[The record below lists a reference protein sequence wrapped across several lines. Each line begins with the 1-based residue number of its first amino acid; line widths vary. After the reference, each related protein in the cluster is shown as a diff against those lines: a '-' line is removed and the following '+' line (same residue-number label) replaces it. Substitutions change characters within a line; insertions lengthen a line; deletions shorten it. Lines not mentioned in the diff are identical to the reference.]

1 MGDKAQQIR
10 INELARELEVKAGA
24 ILQVLPEV
32 GIEGKKTHSS
42 SVDRKTAEAIRDFLQ
57 SKRDLPPPRSAPTVS
72 SPPKGFS
79 TATPAK
85 SPKAEPVGVKPRVP
99 AISRPSLR
107 IAGSGTPLRPPVREF
122 RPPLKPRTSPGP
134 EATTLPA
141 GTRAA
146 AGASPPPAG
155 PGGQVSPGAS
165 IPRAGGG
172 KGVARGMSPQTP
184 APRGAIGLKPASRSV
199 AGPPTVP
206 AMPVKPIPS
215 EAKGE
220 ASGPKAPLKRTA
232 ASPVGPVRPPFPP
245 VAPGMGAAAA
255 PPAQMLPGSPVVP
268 PGGTARPRM
277 RTTRATRP
285 PPGPAKPMVV
295 PGKPIYQRPRSA
307 PVPGL
312 PTSRSS
318 GLPQTRPRT
327 FHPTG
332 RPGFVPA
339 GGPPRGPG
347 QYRGPRPIG
356 SRPVRDPEAAREEKI
371 LRRQAAA
378 KVAAAPPQAVNTEV
392 TVSDGTTVKEL
403 GERLG
408 IKANLV
414 IKRLVDRGVFATIN
428 QTLDL
433 DTIKDLCKYFGATAT
448 EVSFEEEAA
457 QLVQQAEVPEDLQT
471 RPPVVT
477 VMGHV
482 DHGKTSLLDSIRETN
497 VADREAG
504 GITQAIGA
512 YQVEKNGRRIVF
524 LDTPGHEAFTRM
536 RARGA
541 RVTDLVVLVVSA
553 DDGVMPQT
561 AEAIDHAK
569 AANVPILVAI
579 NKIDKPDA
587 DPERVK
593 QQLADR
599 GLLPEDWGG
608 ETVVVP
614 VSAKTKENL
623 DTLLEMILL
632 LADLKELKANP
643 TRAAEGTVLESK
655 LDRGQG
661 PVATVLV
668 QNGTLGVGDYF
679 LIGAVFGKVRALI
692 NDRGAK
698 IKQAPPSSA
707 VLVLGLEGLPEVGD
721 ALQVVTD
728 TDKAKKVGEY
738 RENKVREQTLAKTAR
753 LSLDQF
759 QERLKAGDV
768 KELSLLLKADVQGSA
783 EVLVDSVRKLST
795 EKVTVRIVH
804 AGVGAISESDVLL
817 AAASGSVIVGFTVRP
832 ERTAAAMAERE
843 KVDIRLHTV
852 IYELLDEIKQAMMGL
867 LDPVVKET
875 YLGRAEVLELFRV
888 TKVGTIAGSV
898 VQDGRVSRDS
908 HVRLL
913 RDNVVVYTGR
923 VSSLRRFKDDAKEV
937 RAGQEC
943 GIGLEGFNDVKQ
955 GDVIEAFVT
964 EKVAQEVL
972 V

>member
-1 MGDKAQQIR
+1 MRPVLGDKAQKIR

-24 ILQVLPEV
+24 IIEILSQV
-32 GIEGKKTHSS
+32 GIEEKKTHSS
-42 SVDRKTAEAIRDFLQ
+42 SVDPKTATAIRDLLQ
-57 SKRDLPPPRSAPTVS
+57 GKSAPPPTPSSAPTVS
-72 SPPKGFS
+72 SQPRGAWLASP
-79 TATPAK
+79 TA
-85 SPKAEPVGVKPRVP
+85 SPKSGPTGVQPRVP
-99 AISRPSLR
+99 IISQPSLR
-107 IAGSGTPLRPPVREF
+107 IAGRGTPLRPPVREF
-122 RPPLKPRTSPGP
+122 RPPLKPRTSPAVGASAP
-134 EATTLPA
+134 P
-141 GTRAA
+141 AA
-146 AGASPPPAG
+146 AGGQISPGSSALTAG
-155 PGGQVSPGAS
+155 RGGGVVPDMSPGAS
-165 IPRAGGG
+165 
-172 KGVARGMSPQTP
+172 V
-184 APRGAIGLKPASRSV
+184 PRGTSGLRPTSRTV
-199 AGPPTVP
+199 TGPPTVP
-206 AMPVKPIPS
+206 ATPVKPIPS
-215 EAKGE
+215 EAKGK
-220 ASGPKAPLKRTA
+220 ASGPRAPLKRTA
-232 ASPVGPVRPPFPP
+232 ASPVGPVRSTFPP
-245 VAPGMGAAAA
+245 SAPGVGSVAA
-255 PPAQMLPGSPVVP
+255 PSAQLLPGSPVVP
-268 PGGTARPRM
+268 PGGTARPR
-277 RTTRATRP
+277 TRAART

-312 PTSRSS
+312 PTSRASA
-318 GLPQTRPRT
+318 LPQTRPRT

-332 RPGFVPA
+332 RPGFVPG

-347 QYRGPRPIG
+347 QHRGPRPIG
-356 SRPVRDPEAAREEKI
+356 ARTVRDPEAAREEKI

-378 KVAAAPPQAVNTEV
+378 KVAAAPPKAVHTEV

-408 IKANLV
+408 LKANLV
-414 IKRLVDRGVFATIN
+414 IKRLVDRGLFATIN

-457 QLVQQAEVPEDLQT
+457 HLVQQAEVPEDLET

-482 DHGKTSLLDSIRETN
+482 DHGKTSLLDAIRETN
-497 VADREAG
+497 IADREAG

-512 YQVEKNGRRIVF
+512 YHVEKNGRRIVF

-553 DDGVMPQT
+553 DDGIMPQT
-561 AEAIDHAK
+561 VEAIDHAK
-569 AANVPILVAI
+569 AADVPILVAI
-579 NKIDKPDA
+579 NKIDKDDA

-632 LADLKELKANP
+632 LADIKELKANP
-643 TRAAEGTVLESK
+643 ARAAEGTVLESK

-668 QNGTLGVGDYF
+668 QNGTLQVGDYF
-679 LIGAVFGKVRALI
+679 LIGSVFGKVRALMD
-692 NDRGAK
+692 DRSAK

-728 TDKAKKVGEY
+728 TDKAKKVVEY
-738 RENKVREQTLAKTAR
+738 RESRVREQALAKTAR

-759 QERLKAGDV
+759 QERLRAGDV
-768 KELSLLLKADVQGSA
+768 KELSLLLKADVQGSV

-804 AGVGAISESDVLL
+804 EGVGAISESDVLL
-817 AAASGSVIVGFTVRP
+817 AAASGSVIVGFNVRP
-832 ERTAAAMAERE
+832 ERTTAALAERE

-852 IYELLDEIKQAMMGL
+852 IYELLDEIKQAMTGL
-867 LDPVVKET
+867 LDPVIKET
-875 YLGRAEVLELFRV
+875 YLGRAEVLEPFRV

-943 GIGLEGFNDVKQ
+943 GIGLEAFNDVKQ

-964 EKVAQEVL
+964 EKVAQEVFA
-972 V
+972 

>member
-1 MGDKAQQIR
+1 MGDKAQKIR

-24 ILQVLPEV
+24 ILKILPQV
-32 GIEGKKTHSS
+32 GIEEKKTHSS

-72 SPPKGFS
+72 APPKGFS
-79 TATPAK
+79 AATPAK
-85 SPKAEPVGVKPRVP
+85 SPKSELAGVKPRVP
-99 AISRPSLR
+99 VISRPSLR

-155 PGGQVSPGAS
+155 PGGQVSPVAS
-165 IPRAGGG
+165 TPRAGGG
-172 KGVARGMSPQTP
+172 KGVAQGMSPQTP
-184 APRGAIGLKPASRSV
+184 ALRGAIGLKPASRSV

-206 AMPVKPIPS
+206 ATPVKPIPS
-215 EAKGE
+215 EAKGP
-220 ASGPKAPLKRTA
+220 ASGPRAPLKRTA
-232 ASPVGPVRPPFPP
+232 ASPLGPVRPPFPP
-245 VAPGMGAAAA
+245 VAPGVGAAVA

-307 PVPGL
+307 PVPGS
-312 PTSRSS
+312 PTARSS

-356 SRPVRDPEAAREEKI
+356 ARTVRDPEAAREEKI

-378 KVAAAPPQAVNTEV
+378 KVAAAPPKAVNTEV

-408 IKANLV
+408 VKANLV
-414 IKRLVDRGVFATIN
+414 IKRLVDRGLFATIN

-457 QLVQQAEVPEDLQT
+457 QLVQQTEVPEDLQT

-497 VADREAG
+497 VAGREAG

-541 RVTDLVVLVVSA
+541 SVTDLVVLVVSA

-643 TRAAEGTVLESK
+643 ARAAEGTVLESK

-661 PVATVLV
+661 PVATVLI
-668 QNGTLGVGDYF
+668 QNGTLQVGDYF
-679 LIGAVFGKVRALI
+679 LIGSVFGKVRALI
-692 NDRGAK
+692 NDRDAK

-721 ALQVVTD
+721 TLQVVTD

-738 RENKVREQTLAKTAR
+738 RENKVREQTLTKTAR

-759 QERLKAGDV
+759 QERLRAGDF

-783 EVLVDSVRKLST
+783 EVLVESVRKLST

-804 AGVGAISESDVLL
+804 EGVGAISESDVLL
-817 AAASGSVIVGFTVRP
+817 AAASGSIIVGFNVRP
-832 ERTAAAMAERE
+832 ERTAAALAERE
-843 KVDIRLHTV
+843 KIDIRLHTV
-852 IYELLDEIKQAMMGL
+852 IYELLDEIKQAMTGL

-875 YLGRAEVLELFRV
+875 YLGRADVLELFHV
-888 TKVGTIAGSV
+888 SKVGTIAGSV

-955 GDVIEAFVT
+955 GDVIEAFAT
-964 EKVAQEVL
+964 EKVAQQVFA
-972 V
+972 

>member
-1 MGDKAQQIR
+1 M
-10 INELARELEVKAGA
+10 
-24 ILQVLPEV
+24 
-32 GIEGKKTHSS
+32 
-42 SVDRKTAEAIRDFLQ
+42 
-57 SKRDLPPPRSAPTVS
+57 
-72 SPPKGFS
+72 
-79 TATPAK
+79 
-85 SPKAEPVGVKPRVP
+85 
-99 AISRPSLR
+99 
-107 IAGSGTPLRPPVREF
+107 
-122 RPPLKPRTSPGP
+122 
-134 EATTLPA
+134 
-141 GTRAA
+141 
-146 AGASPPPAG
+146 
-155 PGGQVSPGAS
+155 
-165 IPRAGGG
+165 
-172 KGVARGMSPQTP
+172 
-184 APRGAIGLKPASRSV
+184 
-199 AGPPTVP
+199 
-206 AMPVKPIPS
+206 
-215 EAKGE
+215 
-220 ASGPKAPLKRTA
+220 
-232 ASPVGPVRPPFPP
+232 
-245 VAPGMGAAAA
+245 
-255 PPAQMLPGSPVVP
+255 
-268 PGGTARPRM
+268 
-277 RTTRATRP
+277 
-285 PPGPAKPMVV
+285 
-295 PGKPIYQRPRSA
+295 
-307 PVPGL
+307 
-312 PTSRSS
+312 
-318 GLPQTRPRT
+318 
-327 FHPTG
+327 
-332 RPGFVPA
+332 
-339 GGPPRGPG
+339 
-347 QYRGPRPIG
+347 
-356 SRPVRDPEAAREEKI
+356 
-371 LRRQAAA
+371 RRQAAA
-378 KVAAAPPQAVNTEV
+378 KVAAAPPQALHTEV

-433 DTIKDLCKYFGATAT
+433 DTIKNLCKYFGATAT

-457 QLVQQAEVPEDLQT
+457 QLVEQTEVPEDLQT

-482 DHGKTSLLDSIRETN
+482 DHGKTSLLDSIRDTN

-512 YQVEKNGRRIVF
+512 YHVEKNGRHIVF

-553 DDGVMPQT
+553 DDGIMPQT
-561 AEAIDHAK
+561 IEAIDHAK
-569 AANVPILVAI
+569 AADVPILVAV
-579 NKIDKPDA
+579 NKIDKADA

-599 GLLPEDWGG
+599 GLLPEEWGG

-623 DTLLEMILL
+623 DTLLEMVLL
-632 LADLKELKANP
+632 VTDLKEPKANP
-643 TRAAEGTVLESK
+643 ARPAEGTVLESK

-661 PVATVLV
+661 PVATVLI
-668 QNGTLGVGDYF
+668 QNGTLSVGDYF

-721 ALQVVTD
+721 TLQVVTD
-728 TDKAKKVGEY
+728 TEKAKKVVEY
-738 RENKVREQTLAKTAR
+738 RENKVREQALAKTAR

-768 KELSLLLKADVQGSA
+768 KELSLLLKADVQGSV

-817 AAASGSVIVGFTVRP
+817 ASASRSVIVGFSVRP
-832 ERTAAAMAERE
+832 ERTAAALAERE
-843 KVDIRLHTV
+843 KIDIRLHTV
-852 IYELLDEIKQAMMGL
+852 IYELLDEIKQAMLGL
-867 LDPVVKET
+867 LEPVIKET

-888 TKVGTIAGSV
+888 STVGTVAGCV

-908 HVRLL
+908 DVRLL

-937 RAGQEC
+937 RSGQEC

-955 GDVIEAFVT
+955 GDIVEAFVT

>member
-1 MGDKAQQIR
+1 MGDKAQKIR

-32 GIEGKKTHSS
+32 GIEEKKTHSS

-643 TRAAEGTVLESK
+643 ARAAEGTVLESK

>member
-1 MGDKAQQIR
+1 M
-10 INELARELEVKAGA
+10 
-24 ILQVLPEV
+24 
-32 GIEGKKTHSS
+32 
-42 SVDRKTAEAIRDFLQ
+42 
-57 SKRDLPPPRSAPTVS
+57 
-72 SPPKGFS
+72 
-79 TATPAK
+79 
-85 SPKAEPVGVKPRVP
+85 
-99 AISRPSLR
+99 
-107 IAGSGTPLRPPVREF
+107 
-122 RPPLKPRTSPGP
+122 
-134 EATTLPA
+134 
-141 GTRAA
+141 RA
-146 AGASPPPAG
+146 
-155 PGGQVSPGAS
+155 
-165 IPRAGGG
+165 
-172 KGVARGMSPQTP
+172 
-184 APRGAIGLKPASRSV
+184 
-199 AGPPTVP
+199 
-206 AMPVKPIPS
+206 
-215 EAKGE
+215 
-220 ASGPKAPLKRTA
+220 
-232 ASPVGPVRPPFPP
+232 
-245 VAPGMGAAAA
+245 
-255 PPAQMLPGSPVVP
+255 
-268 PGGTARPRM
+268 
-277 RTTRATRP
+277 TRATQT

-307 PVPGL
+307 LVPGL
-312 PTSRSS
+312 PTPRSS
-318 GLPQTRPRT
+318 ALPQTRPRT

-332 RPGFVPA
+332 RPGFFPA
-339 GGPPRGPG
+339 GPPPRGPN
-347 QYRGPRPIG
+347 QRRGPRPIAA
-356 SRPVRDPEAAREEKI
+356 RTVRDPEAAREEKI

-378 KVAAAPPQAVNTEV
+378 KVAAALPKALHTEV

-433 DTIKDLCKYFGATAT
+433 ETIKDLCKYFGATAT

-457 QLVQQAEVPEDLQT
+457 QLVEQTEVPEDLQT

-482 DHGKTSLLDSIRETN
+482 DHGKTSLLDAIRETN
-497 VADREAG
+497 IAEREAG

-512 YQVEKNGRRIVF
+512 YHVEKNGRRIVF

-553 DDGVMPQT
+553 DDGIMPQT
-561 AEAIDHAK
+561 IEAIDHAK
-569 AANVPILVAI
+569 AADVPILVAV
-579 NKIDKPDA
+579 NKIDKADA

-599 GLLPEDWGG
+599 GLLPEEWGG
-608 ETVVVP
+608 ETVVVL

-623 DTLLEMILL
+623 DTLLEMVLL
-632 LADLKELKANP
+632 VTDLKEPKANP
-643 TRAAEGTVLESK
+643 ARAAEGTVLEAK

-661 PVATVLV
+661 PVATVLI
-668 QNGTLGVGDYF
+668 QNGTLRVGDYF
-679 LIGAVFGKVRALI
+679 LIGSVFGKVRALI
-692 NDRGAK
+692 NDRDAK

-728 TDKAKKVGEY
+728 TEKAKKVVEY
-738 RENKVREQTLAKTAR
+738 RENKVREQALAKTAR

-759 QERLKAGDV
+759 QERLRAGDV
-768 KELSLLLKADVQGSA
+768 KELSLLLKADVQGSV
-783 EVLVDSVRKLST
+783 EVLVESVQKLST

-817 AAASGSVIVGFTVRP
+817 AAASGSVIVGFSVRP
-832 ERTAAAMAERE
+832 ERTAAVLAEHE
-843 KVDIRLHTV
+843 KIDIRLHTV
-852 IYELLDEIKQAMMGL
+852 IYELLDEIKQAMLGL

-888 TKVGTIAGSV
+888 TKVGTVGGCV

-908 HVRLL
+908 DVRLL
-913 RDNVVVYTGR
+913 RDNAVVYTGR

-955 GDVIEAFVT
+955 GDIIEAFVT

>member
-1 MGDKAQQIR
+1 M
-10 INELARELEVKAGA
+10 
-24 ILQVLPEV
+24 
-32 GIEGKKTHSS
+32 
-42 SVDRKTAEAIRDFLQ
+42 
-57 SKRDLPPPRSAPTVS
+57 
-72 SPPKGFS
+72 
-79 TATPAK
+79 
-85 SPKAEPVGVKPRVP
+85 
-99 AISRPSLR
+99 
-107 IAGSGTPLRPPVREF
+107 
-122 RPPLKPRTSPGP
+122 
-134 EATTLPA
+134 
-141 GTRAA
+141 
-146 AGASPPPAG
+146 
-155 PGGQVSPGAS
+155 
-165 IPRAGGG
+165 
-172 KGVARGMSPQTP
+172 
-184 APRGAIGLKPASRSV
+184 
-199 AGPPTVP
+199 
-206 AMPVKPIPS
+206 
-215 EAKGE
+215 
-220 ASGPKAPLKRTA
+220 
-232 ASPVGPVRPPFPP
+232 
-245 VAPGMGAAAA
+245 
-255 PPAQMLPGSPVVP
+255 
-268 PGGTARPRM
+268 
-277 RTTRATRP
+277 
-285 PPGPAKPMVV
+285 
-295 PGKPIYQRPRSA
+295 
-307 PVPGL
+307 
-312 PTSRSS
+312 
-318 GLPQTRPRT
+318 
-327 FHPTG
+327 
-332 RPGFVPA
+332 
-339 GGPPRGPG
+339 
-347 QYRGPRPIG
+347 
-356 SRPVRDPEAAREEKI
+356 
-371 LRRQAAA
+371 RRQAAA
-378 KVAAAPPQAVNTEV
+378 KVAAAPPKAVNTEV

-414 IKRLVDRGVFATIN
+414 IKRLVDRGLFATIN

-457 QLVQQAEVPEDLQT
+457 QLVEQTEVPEDLQT

-482 DHGKTSLLDSIRETN
+482 DHGKTSLLDAIRDTHI
-497 VADREAG
+497 ADREAG

-512 YQVEKNGRRIVF
+512 YHVEKNGRHIVF

-553 DDGVMPQT
+553 DDGIMPQT
-561 AEAIDHAK
+561 IEAIDHAK
-569 AANVPILVAI
+569 AADVPILVAV
-579 NKIDKPDA
+579 NKIDKADA

-599 GLLPEDWGG
+599 GLLPEEWGG

-623 DTLLEMILL
+623 DTLLEMVLL
-632 LADLKELKANP
+632 VTDLKEPKANP
-643 TRAAEGTVLESK
+643 ARAAEGTVLEAK

-661 PVATVLV
+661 PVATVLI
-668 QNGTLGVGDYF
+668 QNGTLRVGDYF
-679 LIGAVFGKVRALI
+679 LIGSVFGKVRALI
-692 NDRGAK
+692 NDRDAK

-728 TDKAKKVGEY
+728 TEKAKKVVEY
-738 RENKVREQTLAKTAR
+738 RENKVREQALAKTAR

-768 KELSLLLKADVQGSA
+768 KELSLLLKADVQGSV
-783 EVLVDSVRKLST
+783 EVLVESVQKLST

-817 AAASGSVIVGFTVRP
+817 AAASGSVIVGFSVRP
-832 ERTAAAMAERE
+832 ERTAAVLAEHE
-843 KVDIRLHTV
+843 KIDIRLHTV
-852 IYELLDEIKQAMMGL
+852 IYELLDEIKQAMLGL

-888 TKVGTIAGSV
+888 TKVGTIAGCV
-898 VQDGRVSRDS
+898 LQDGRVSRDS
-908 HVRLL
+908 EVRLL

-955 GDVIEAFVT
+955 GDTIEAFVT

>member
-1 MGDKAQQIR
+1 M
-10 INELARELEVKAGA
+10 
-24 ILQVLPEV
+24 
-32 GIEGKKTHSS
+32 
-42 SVDRKTAEAIRDFLQ
+42 
-57 SKRDLPPPRSAPTVS
+57 
-72 SPPKGFS
+72 
-79 TATPAK
+79 
-85 SPKAEPVGVKPRVP
+85 
-99 AISRPSLR
+99 
-107 IAGSGTPLRPPVREF
+107 
-122 RPPLKPRTSPGP
+122 
-134 EATTLPA
+134 
-141 GTRAA
+141 
-146 AGASPPPAG
+146 
-155 PGGQVSPGAS
+155 
-165 IPRAGGG
+165 
-172 KGVARGMSPQTP
+172 
-184 APRGAIGLKPASRSV
+184 
-199 AGPPTVP
+199 
-206 AMPVKPIPS
+206 
-215 EAKGE
+215 
-220 ASGPKAPLKRTA
+220 
-232 ASPVGPVRPPFPP
+232 
-245 VAPGMGAAAA
+245 
-255 PPAQMLPGSPVVP
+255 
-268 PGGTARPRM
+268 
-277 RTTRATRP
+277 
-285 PPGPAKPMVV
+285 
-295 PGKPIYQRPRSA
+295 
-307 PVPGL
+307 
-312 PTSRSS
+312 
-318 GLPQTRPRT
+318 
-327 FHPTG
+327 
-332 RPGFVPA
+332 
-339 GGPPRGPG
+339 
-347 QYRGPRPIG
+347 
-356 SRPVRDPEAAREEKI
+356 
-371 LRRQAAA
+371 RRQAAA
-378 KVAAAPPQAVNTEV
+378 KVAAAPPQALHTEV

-433 DTIKDLCKYFGATAT
+433 DTIKNLCKYFGATAT

-457 QLVQQAEVPEDLQT
+457 QLVEQTEVPEDLQT

-482 DHGKTSLLDSIRETN
+482 DHGKTSLLDSIRDTN

-512 YQVEKNGRRIVF
+512 YHVEKNGRHIVF

-553 DDGVMPQT
+553 DDGIMPQT
-561 AEAIDHAK
+561 IEAIDHAK
-569 AANVPILVAI
+569 AADVPILVAV
-579 NKIDKPDA
+579 NKIDKADA

-599 GLLPEDWGG
+599 GLLPEEWGG

-623 DTLLEMILL
+623 DTLLEMVLL
-632 LADLKELKANP
+632 VTDLKEPKANP
-643 TRAAEGTVLESK
+643 ARPAEGTVLESK

-661 PVATVLV
+661 PVATVLI
-668 QNGTLGVGDYF
+668 QNGTLSVGDYF

-721 ALQVVTD
+721 TLQVVTD
-728 TDKAKKVGEY
+728 TEKAKKVVEY
-738 RENKVREQTLAKTAR
+738 RENKVREQALAKTAR

-768 KELSLLLKADVQGSA
+768 KELSLLLKADVQGSV

-817 AAASGSVIVGFTVRP
+817 ASASRSVIVGFSVRP
-832 ERTAAAMAERE
+832 ERTAAALAERE
-843 KVDIRLHTV
+843 KIDIRLHTV
-852 IYELLDEIKQAMMGL
+852 IYELLDEIKQAMLGL
-867 LDPVVKET
+867 LEPVIKET

-888 TKVGTIAGSV
+888 STVGTVAGCV

-908 HVRLL
+908 DVRLL

-937 RAGQEC
+937 RSGQEC
-943 GIGLEGFNDVKQ
+943 GIGLKGFNDVKQ
-955 GDVIEAFVT
+955 GDIVEAFVT

>member
-1 MGDKAQQIR
+1 MKPVLGDKTQKIR

-24 ILQVLPEV
+24 ILKILPQV
-32 GIEGKKTHSS
+32 GIEEKKTHSS
-42 SVDRKTAEAIRDFLQ
+42 SVDAKAAEAIRYLLQ
-57 SKRDLPPPRSAPTVS
+57 KKNDLPPTPSSAPTASS
-72 SPPKGFS
+72 SPRGS
-79 TATPAK
+79 SLASPAA
-85 SPKAEPVGVKPRVP
+85 SPKLAPTSVQPRVP
-99 AISRPSLR
+99 IISRPSLR
-107 IAGSGTPLRPPVREF
+107 ISGPGTPLRPPVREF
-122 RPPLKPRTSPGP
+122 RPPLKPRTSP
-134 EATTLPA
+134 
-141 GTRAA
+141 A
-146 AGASPPPAG
+146 AGASPAPAG
-155 PGGQVSPGAS
+155 RVSPGAS

-172 KGVARGMSPQTP
+172 KGVAQGMSPQAS
-184 APRGAIGLKPASRSV
+184 APRGASGLRPTSRS
-199 AGPPTVP
+199 ATGPPTVP
-206 AMPVKPIPS
+206 ATPVKPIPS

-220 ASGPKAPLKRTA
+220 ASGPRAPLTRIAT
-232 ASPVGPVRPPFPP
+232 SPLGPMRPPFPP
-245 VAPGMGAAAA
+245 GAPGRGASAA
-255 PPAQMLPGSPVVP
+255 PPAQLLPGSPVVP

-277 RTTRATRP
+277 RATRATQT
-285 PPGPAKPMVV
+285 PPGPPKPMVV

-312 PTSRSS
+312 PTPRSS
-318 GLPQTRPRT
+318 AAPQTRPRT

-332 RPGFVPA
+332 RPGFFPA
-339 GGPPRGPG
+339 GPPPRG
-347 QYRGPRPIG
+347 QDQRRGLRPIAA
-356 SRPVRDPEAAREEKI
+356 RPVRDPEAAREEKI

-378 KVAAAPPQAVNTEV
+378 KVAAAPPKALHTEV

-457 QLVQQAEVPEDLQT
+457 QLVEQTEVPEDLQT

-482 DHGKTSLLDSIRETN
+482 DHGKTSLLDAIRDTHI
-497 VADREAG
+497 ADREAG

-512 YQVEKNGRRIVF
+512 YHVEKNGRHIVF

-553 DDGVMPQT
+553 DDGIMPQT
-561 AEAIDHAK
+561 IEAIDHAK
-569 AANVPILVAI
+569 AADVPILVAV
-579 NKIDKPDA
+579 NKIDKADA

-599 GLLPEDWGG
+599 GLLPEEWGG

-623 DTLLEMILL
+623 DTLLEMVLL
-632 LADLKELKANP
+632 VTDLKEPKANP
-643 TRAAEGTVLESK
+643 ARAAEGTVLEAK

-661 PVATVLV
+661 PVATVLI
-668 QNGTLGVGDYF
+668 QNGTLRVGDYF
-679 LIGAVFGKVRALI
+679 LIGSVFGKVRALI
-692 NDRGAK
+692 NDRDAK

-728 TDKAKKVGEY
+728 TEKAKKVVEY
-738 RENKVREQTLAKTAR
+738 RENKVREQALAKTAR

-768 KELSLLLKADVQGSA
+768 KELSLLLKADVQGSV
-783 EVLVDSVRKLST
+783 EVLVESVQKLST

-817 AAASGSVIVGFTVRP
+817 AAASGSVIVGFSVRP
-832 ERTAAAMAERE
+832 ERTAAVLAEHE
-843 KVDIRLHTV
+843 KIDIRLHTV
-852 IYELLDEIKQAMMGL
+852 IYELLDEIKQAMLGL

-888 TKVGTIAGSV
+888 TKVGTVGGCV

-908 HVRLL
+908 DVRLL
-913 RDNVVVYTGR
+913 RDNAVVYTGR

-955 GDVIEAFVT
+955 GDIIEAFVT